1 MSDHVHAV
9 SSAETGESAE
19 EEIECKRCYGSGE
32 DRDGA
37 DCVPC
42 EGYGTV
48 LI

>member
-1 MSDHVHAV
+1 MSAQVQALSFADGDDDGSKEV
-9 SSAETGESAE
+9 
-19 EEIECKRCYGSGE
+19 ECKRCKGTGE